1 MTAHAVAGV
10 RVRRLPQIIYYDATG
25 YEDLSVNDFV
35 IVDTDRCREA
45 ARVVIAPRQLQT
57 PPVNTPLPQILRR
70 ANAFDLSQWQQLKI
84 HEPEALA
91 ECKGQVIKHSLAMRL
106 LSAEYN
112 FDGSH
117 ITFYFVAD
125 GRVDFRAL
133 VRDLAVL
140 FPARVELW
148 QIGPRDRAKLIGGLA
163 PCGRELCCGKFL
175 EDFPKASIKM
185 AKDQDMPLGPNAATG
200 VCGRPMCCLAF
211 EQEVYQEA
219 KPRVPR
225 VGEIVTT
232 ARGSGRV
239 IARNILK
246 DCVTVQFE
254 DGATVT
260 VCAGEVQRTGRGGAN
275 GVSDAAAH
283 VGGAGSS
290 DPGDKEQEAD
300 G

>member
-1 MTAHAVAGV
+1 MSHAVAGL
-10 RVRRLPQIIYYDATG
+10 RLRRLPQIVYYDATSLP
-25 YEDLSVNDFV
+25 DLQVNEYV
-35 IVDTDRCREA
+35 IVDTDKCREA
-45 ARVVIAPRQLQT
+45 ARVVIAPHQIQDA
-57 PPVNTPLPQILRR
+57 PVNTPLQPILRR
-70 ANAFDLSQWQQLKI
+70 ANSFDLSQWQQLKL
-84 HEPEALA
+84 HEGDALGL
-91 ECKGQVIKHSLAMRL
+91 CKEQVAKHNLPMKL

-133 VRDLAVL
+133 VKDLAGL

-200 VCGRPMCCLAF
+200 VCGRPLCCLSF
-211 EQEVYQEA
+211 EQAVYQEA

-225 VGEIVTT
+225 IGETVTC
-232 ARGSGRV
+232 ARGLGRV
-239 IARNILK
+239 IARNVLK
-246 DCVTVQFE
+246 ESVTVQFE
-254 DGATVT
+254 DGANATLTAAEVER
-260 VCAGEVQRTGRGGAN
+260 AGKPPPGEN
-275 GVSDAAAH
+275 GS
-283 VGGAGSS
+283 
-290 DPGDKEQEAD
+290 EEE
-300 G
+300 